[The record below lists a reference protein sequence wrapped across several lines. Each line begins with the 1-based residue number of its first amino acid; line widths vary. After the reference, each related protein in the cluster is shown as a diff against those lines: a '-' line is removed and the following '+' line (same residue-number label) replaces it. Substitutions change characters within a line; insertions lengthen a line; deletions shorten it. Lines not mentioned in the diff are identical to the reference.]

1 MKLFTTNEAIEN
13 IIEMLQDYNG
23 QVSEL
28 HNEVFNTDYYIIGYN
43 DADIA
48 LREYGVFKAL
58 GEVSSFEIEN
68 FGEIITDIT
77 DPEKVSNMLW
87 YIIGWDVLEG
97 LESYQEYADYY
108 LNDNEP
114 ESEKIKK
121 LLIEELE
128 TRYTK

>member
-1 MKLFTTNEAIEN
+1 MKLFTVNEAIEN

-48 LREYGVFKAL
+48 LREYGVFKAIKK
-58 GEVSSFEIEN
+58 VVSFEIDN
-68 FGEIITDIT
+68 FGENITDMI

-87 YIIGWDVLEG
+87 YIVGYELLND
-97 LESYQEYADYY
+97 LESYRDYNDYY
-108 LNDNEP
+108 LNDNES
-114 ESEKIKK
+114 ESEKIRQI
-121 LLIEELE
+121 LIDELQ
-128 TRYTK
+128 TKYTK

>member
-28 HNEVFNTDYYIIGYN
+28 HNEVFNTDYYLIGYN
-43 DADIA
+43 DANIA
-48 LREYGVFKAL
+48 LHEYGVFKAL
-58 GEVSSFEIEN
+58 GEVVSFEVEN

-87 YIIGWDVLEG
+87 YIIGSDVLEG
-97 LESYQEYADYY
+97 LESYQEYNDYY

>member
-1 MKLFTTNEAIEN
+1 MEFTVNEAIEN

-28 HNEVFNTDYYIIGYN
+28 HNEVFNTYYYIIGYN

-58 GEVSSFEIEN
+58 REVSSFEIEN
-68 FGEIITDIT
+68 FGETITDIT

-87 YIIGWDVLEG
+87 YIVGYELLND

-114 ESEKIKK
+114 ESEKIKQ

>member
-1 MKLFTTNEAIEN
+1 MEFTVNEAIEN

-28 HNEVFNTDYYIIGYN
+28 HNEVFNTYYYIIGYN

-68 FGEIITDIT
+68 FGETITDIT

-87 YIIGWDVLEG
+87 YIIGYKLLND